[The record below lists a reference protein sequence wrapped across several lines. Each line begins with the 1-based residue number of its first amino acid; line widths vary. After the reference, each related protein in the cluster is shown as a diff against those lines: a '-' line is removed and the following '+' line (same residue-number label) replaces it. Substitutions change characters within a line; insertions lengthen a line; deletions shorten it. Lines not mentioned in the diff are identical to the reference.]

1 MNIMSLI
8 IQLIGGAVGGNVTG
22 ALAKNISLGPAG
34 NTVAGGI
41 GGLLFQ
47 VLGPML
53 GMGGA
58 GAASMDI
65 GAILGGL
72 AGGGVSGA
80 IVQLIVGFI
89 KSRMR

>member
-1 MNIMSLI
+1 MNIMALI
-8 IQLIGGAVGGNVTG
+8 IQLIGGAIGGNAAG
-22 ALAKNISLGPAG
+22 AIVKNASMGPTG

-53 GMGGA
+53 GIGGA
-58 GAASMDI
+58 GAAGMDI

-72 AGGGVSGA
+72 AGGGISGA
-80 IVQLIVGFI
+80 IVQLIVGLI
-89 KSRMR
+89 RSRTR